1 MERHFDLFD
10 KEPFDQLMIA
20 ASVLGRDT
28 KQYIQKSEELR
39 DRVLLLLAANLN
51 EPLDSEITRE

>member
-20 ASVLGRDT
+20 ARVLGRDT

-39 DRVLLLLAANLN
+39 NGVLAI
-51 EPLDSEITRE
+51 SS